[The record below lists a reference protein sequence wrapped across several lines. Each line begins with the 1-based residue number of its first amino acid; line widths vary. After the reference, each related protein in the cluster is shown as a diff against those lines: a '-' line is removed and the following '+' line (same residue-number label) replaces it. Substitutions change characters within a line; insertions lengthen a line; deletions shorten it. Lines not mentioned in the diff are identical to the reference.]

1 MSSGWMLRMWQR
13 MRIEEVPG
21 PTGVI
26 ESKREAIVPL
36 RLETRIAGANDR
48 SGQGPLSSSRNAW
61 LVRGRSTRALLPT
74 ELHPAKRPGCLIE
87 LTGSPAWARSSVS
100 RSALLIRSPLDAQAE
115 RARTRTREAT
125 AIRRFM
131 SGLLCCGITRTD
143 RHRRLVHQ
151 REGCLATLHPAI
163 TRHQSGA
170 APIQGDAPLYPSGV
184 RRGLSVMSAA
194 GAGERL
200 ARCDPRVRR
209 PSAAPGPAPAVPR
222 FPPA

>member
-1 MSSGWMLRMWQR
+1 SSASVLASSASRSTDVASRSSALVWRSAAMSSGWMLRMWQR

-36 RLETRIAGANDR
+36 RLETRIACANDR

-184 RRGLSVMSAA
+184 R
-194 GAGERL
+194 
-200 ARCDPRVRR
+200 
-209 PSAAPGPAPAVPR
+209 
-222 FPPA
+222 